1 MLQVSTRG
9 RSAADPLTAHG
20 GLRQVNGRAATGER
34 DHFSDAWSGDCVWCV
49 RRLHGQT
56 SLRETAIRLNLSR
69 SSHVKLHQHSGGF
82 PPKRS

>member
-20 GLRQVNGRAATGER
+20 GLRQVNGIIFQMLGQVTV
-34 DHFSDAWSGDCVWCV
+34 CVWCV
-49 RRLHGQT
+49 RRLHRQT
-56 SLRETAIRLNLSR
+56 SLRETAILLNLSR
-69 SSHVKLHQHSGGF
+69 SSHVKLHQRSGGF